1 MASSRTE
8 ALVVAGAA
16 AAGARLIRRDIS
28 AHLTGSVA
36 RFALRRGLRGGS
48 RPWLYVAAGATTLQ
62 VLQRLIAPKPE
73 VVQMKLRPGQG
84 IEISHRPR
92 APKR

>member
-16 AAGARLIRRDIS
+16 AAGARLLRRDLS
-28 AHLTGSVA
+28 AHFTSTVA
-36 RFALRRGLRGGS
+36 RFAMRRGLRHGS

-62 VLQRLIAPKPE
+62 ILQRFISPRPE
-73 VVQMKLRPGQG
+73 VVRMKLRPGDAL
-84 IEISHRPR
+84 EITHRR
-92 APKR
+92 RTAG